1 MNHHQKIIVIVIFSV
16 VVLAAL
22 AGGYYF
28 WRCNGCKH
36 GCDLLKGCKNP
47 CDKFQCQNKGTC
59 KVTSTKKP
67 QCDCPSGYSGDHCE
81 KYVCDNFQCQNKG
94 TCKVT
99 SKGTAQCDCASGF
112 KGDHCEKTTVA
123 SDVLNYISKAVT
135 ALGCAKYKNDPAG
148 LTTIIVEEA
157 AAMNFVLPTS
167 VGEAL
172 KDAVQVGKLV
182 ENVHKRCQSSV

>member
-1 MNHHQKIIVIVIFSV
+1 MNHHQKVLVIVIFSV
-16 VVLAAL
+16 IVIVAL
-22 AGGYYF
+22 IGGYYF

-59 KVTSTKKP
+59 KVS
-67 QCDCPSGYSGDHCE
+67 
-81 KYVCDNFQCQNKG
+81 
-94 TCKVT
+94 
-99 SKGTAQCDCASGF
+99 SKGTAQCDCTSGF
-112 KGDHCEKTTVA
+112 KGDHCEKTTVS

-135 ALGCAKYKNDPAG
+135 ALGCDKYKNDPAG

-167 VGEAL
+167 VGDVI
-172 KDAVQVGKLV
+172 KDTVQVGKLV